1 MEPGTPALVALAWH
15 ASESHT
21 VLASSGGAPHRPGQK
36 SRLIEQQY
44 WPKLK
49 TSPLFCRKPCD
60 NRNGWLKWDVHN
72 TMMHSRAVETN
83 ILDESCSFPRRNG
96 CLVLFLG
103 FILLLHCPNVH
114 LTINFP
120 LANTNNITK
129 IQIYIYCMST
139 KRRPYCWLILNW
151 HAEVGDEGRLGQFHL
166 EEDLLGAVSLVQSL
180 GGHDGVGET
189 QRHGTGHR
197 HADHL
202 HHLGGRRETQHA
214 CWKSYA
220 VSRSLLKAAK
230 TTSETEAAVLLVRLS
245 SGHLW
250 MIAKSGNNWMFC
262 GCAHATGLGK

>member
-49 TSPLFCRKPCD
+49 TSPLFCRKPCEK
-60 NRNGWLKWDVHN
+60 RNGWLEWDVHN
-72 TMMHSRAVETN
+72 TAMHSRAVETN
-83 ILDESCSFPRRNG
+83 ILDQSCSFPRRNG
-96 CLVLFLG
+96 FLVLFLG

-120 LANTNNITK
+120 LANTKNITK

-139 KRRPYCWLILNW
+139 KRRPYSELTCWSWWWRPSWAVPPRRRSPGSCFPCSEPWWPWRCGRNAKSRYRPPSRW
-151 HAEVGDEGRLGQFHL
+151 PPPPSGWTEGDTTCMLKKLRHL
-166 EEDLLGAVSLVQSL
+166 E
-180 GGHDGVGET
+180 
-189 QRHGTGHR
+189 
-197 HADHL
+197 
-202 HHLGGRRETQHA
+202 
-214 CWKSYA
+214 KS
-220 VSRSLLKAAK
+220 SKSCKNHK
-230 TTSETEAAVLLVRLS
+230 WTEAAVFLLVHLS

-250 MIAKSGNNWMFC
+250 MIAKSGDNWIFC
-262 GCAHATGLGK
+262 GCAHATGLDK